1 MNIAPPGGHFRH
13 YTELMFLFPIER
25 EVIQNRK
32 RKTQEKGNN
41 LEINK
46 RNEEK
51 GRKRKNSTDSFQIKP
66 KTSKKLKNQIR
77 SIFPVAVKLRVK
89 NQVIQLKKITGKS
102 FEQFC

>member
-1 MNIAPPGGHFRH
+1 M
-13 YTELMFLFPIER
+13 
-25 EVIQNRK
+25 
-32 RKTQEKGNN
+32 
-41 LEINK
+41 
-46 RNEEK
+46 
-51 GRKRKNSTDSFQIKP
+51 DSFQIKP